1 MGEATTWAFA
11 AEEYEFPSLH
21 VETIDW
27 YRDLMKPRAV
37 TIADLDVDGGN
48 CEQLQKCD
56 HLLLDRKTTQ
66 T

>member
-1 MGEATTWAFA
+1 
-11 AEEYEFPSLH
+11 
-21 VETIDW
+21 
-27 YRDLMKPRAV
+27 MKPRAV

-66 T
+66 TQIKILASFQEPEILHCAR